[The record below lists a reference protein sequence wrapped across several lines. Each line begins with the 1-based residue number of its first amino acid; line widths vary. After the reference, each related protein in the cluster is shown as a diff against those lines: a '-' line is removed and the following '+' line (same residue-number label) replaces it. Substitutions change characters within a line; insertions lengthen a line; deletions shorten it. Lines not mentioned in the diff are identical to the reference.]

1 MTLKAV
7 TINESLM
14 QLDVTDFHK
23 EGKTL
28 QITFNNESV
37 VIFDI
42 NSGQL
47 LKTIEKLKVYLNE
60 GLKDNDLLHKVATV
74 VTSDSTSCDFRRR

>member
-14 QLDVTDFHK
+14 ELDVTDFHK

-47 LKTIEKLKVYLNE
+47 LKTIEKDGK
-60 GLKDNDLLHKVATV
+60 G
-74 VTSDSTSCDFRRR
+74 